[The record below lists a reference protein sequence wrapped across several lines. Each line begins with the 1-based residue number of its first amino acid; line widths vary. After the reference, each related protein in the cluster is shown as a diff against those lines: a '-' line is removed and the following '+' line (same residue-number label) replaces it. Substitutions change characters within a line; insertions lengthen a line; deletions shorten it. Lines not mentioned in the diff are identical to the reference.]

1 MRSPFR
7 QLAKDSAIYGTSTVV
22 QRLLTFLLTPL
33 YTNVLAPAALG
44 DVAQLY
50 SLMAVA
56 TAIATFG
63 FEPAF
68 MRYWVEHRPPGQVLW
83 HSLVGVGALTL
94 GLGGVGMLLA
104 PAIGTLLALESADAA
119 VLVRYAIG
127 IVALDALAAIPF
139 ALLRMERRA
148 RTFALLRV
156 LVVTLNVGLNVLF
169 VALWHWGVEGVM
181 LAGLASSFL
190 GAVMVLPLALPHMSP
205 GWNAGLVKAL
215 LRFGLPTVPA
225 ALAALVVQV
234 ADRPILGWL
243 AGAQAVGI
251 YTANYRLAIPMMLA
265 VSVYETAWRPL
276 YLQHANDPAV
286 GGLIA
291 QAMRYFLAVAVV
303 LYAAVALFIGDVV
316 AIPVGSGHLIGA
328 EYWSGLGVVPIVLG
342 GYAALGI
349 STTMAASIHLAKRTE
364 LLSLANGAAAIANV
378 LLNLALIPV
387 LGYIGAAWATAGAY
401 TIGTLVTA
409 LVAQRVLPIAYPWAA
424 LATAVGTVIALGA
437 LTSLLPPHGAIGAK
451 LLVVVLAALVAWRI
465 ANRKPNTVEQQ
476 PTATASSQ

>member
-1 MRSPFR
+1 MRNPFR

-33 YTNVLAPAALG
+33 YTNVLPPAALG
-44 DVAQLY
+44 DISQLY
-50 SLMAVA
+50 ALTAVA
-56 TAIATFG
+56 TALATLG

-68 MRYWVEHRPPGQVLW
+68 MRYWVEHRPRGAVLW
-83 HSLVGVGALTL
+83 HSIVGVCTVAV
-94 GLGGVGMLLA
+94 GLAAIGMLVA
-104 PAIGTLLALESADAA
+104 PSVGSLLALDSTHAA
-119 VLVRYAIG
+119 ALVRYAIG

-169 VALWHWGVEGVM
+169 VVLWHWGVEGVM
-181 LAGLASSFL
+181 LAGLASSFV
-190 GAVMVLPLALPHMSP
+190 GAAMVLPLAVPHLST
-205 GWNAGLVKAL
+205 GWDVGLAKAL

-234 ADRPILGWL
+234 ADRPIIGWL
-243 AGAQAVGI
+243 EGARAVGI
-251 YTANYRLAIPMMLA
+251 YTANYRLALPMMLA

-286 GGLIA
+286 GKLIA
-291 QAMRYFLAVAVV
+291 RAMRYFLAVAVV

-316 AIPVGSGHLIGA
+316 AIPIGSGHLIGM

-342 GYAALGI
+342 GYVALGI

-364 LLSLANGAAAIANV
+364 FLSIAYGAAAIANLALNV
-378 LLNLALIPV
+378 LLIPL
-387 LGYIGAAWATAGAY
+387 LGYLGAAWATAGAY
-401 TIGTLVTA
+401 FIGAGITAFLSQRALPVRYPWSALTGALVT
-409 LVAQRVLPIAYPWAA
+409 IAA
-424 LATAVGTVIALGA
+424 LGTIAR
-437 LTSLLPPHGAIGAK
+437 LLPTQGAIGGK
-451 LLVVVLAALVAWRI
+451 LVLLASVTIGAWYLI
-465 ANRKPNTVEQQ
+465 GRKQKTER
-476 PTATASSQ
+476 

>member
-56 TAIATFG
+56 TAIATLG
-63 FEPAF
+63 FEPAS
-68 MRYWVEHRPPGQVLW
+68 MRYWVEHHPRGQVLW
-83 HSLVGVGALTL
+83 HSLVGVSVLTL
-94 GLGGVGMLLA
+94 GLGGLGMLLA
-104 PAIGTLLALESADAA
+104 PAVGTLLALESADAA

-190 GAVMVLPLALPHMSP
+190 GAVMVLPLALPHVSP
-205 GWNAGLVKAL
+205 GWNAGLFRAL
-215 LRFGLPTVPA
+215 LRFGLPMVPA

-276 YLQHANDPAV
+276 YLHHANDPAIGV
-286 GGLIA
+286 MIA

-316 AIPVGSGHLIGA
+316 AIPIGSGHLIGA

-364 LLSLANGAAAIANV
+364 LLSLANGAAAVTNV
-378 LLNLALIPV
+378 LLNLALIPP

-409 LVAQRVLPIAYPWAA
+409 RVAQRVLPIAYPWAA
-424 LATAVGTVIALGA
+424 LATALGTVIALGG
-437 LTSLLPPHGAIGAK
+437 LTSLLPTQGAISAK
-451 LLVVVLAALVAWRI
+451 LLAVVLVALVAWRI
-465 ANRKPNTVEQQ
+465 AGRKPDSVEQQ
-476 PTATASSQ
+476 PTATASSR